1 MSAIPDTL
9 LEAELFGY
17 EKGAFTGA
25 EKRKLGKFELAS
37 GGTILLDEIGDM
49 PLHLQPK
56 ILRVIQEKKI
66 ERLGQ
71 GSVNSVSV
79 DVRVISTT
87 NKDLENLVKEGK
99 FREDLYYRLSVIP
112 IKIPPLRERKED
124 ITAEIE
130 FVKSL
135 RPDMVFRAWEKI
147 SHIGIQVQP
156 DKTLPERMLLY
167 SLAIKGKFGQKPVQ
181 IILFVGKGNP
191 PPSTFKDE
199 FTSHKFI
206 VLDMKK

>member
-1 MSAIPDTL
+1 
-9 LEAELFGY
+9 
-17 EKGAFTGA
+17 
-25 EKRKLGKFELAS
+25 
-37 GGTILLDEIGDM
+37 
-49 PLHLQPK
+49 
-56 ILRVIQEKKI
+56 
-66 ERLGQ
+66 
-71 GSVNSVSV
+71 
-79 DVRVISTT
+79 
-87 NKDLENLVKEGK
+87 
-99 FREDLYYRLSVIP
+99 
-112 IKIPPLRERKED
+112 
-124 ITAEIE
+124 
-130 FVKSL
+130 
-135 RPDMVFRAWEKI
+135 MVFRAWEKI